1 MTDKLYYAGPGISLK
16 FLSSFMHC
24 RKFAAVIITCLVSI
38 STIAQ
43 VSWYKCFSGKID
55 KYDVT
60 IHLHKRAHQYTG
72 YYYYNSTQQPIS
84 FIGED
89 STRQDTVKLIA
100 FIPAKQTEENFTF
113 SINGNSCTGKWT
125 NSSGKTLN
133 FSANEITPTPG
144 WDYVFTKGSIQLR
157 PKLKNSPVA
166 GYEAAAVWPEGDT
179 EQILFL
185 KKTINEWYAKDSS
198 TTDIE
203 QLFIKKKKEF
213 FDGYLSDNKNVT
225 DSELANA
232 YSFNMEEIQTINV
245 AFQSTQLLTLANA
258 SYNYSGGA
266 HGNYATNYLSIDMMK
281 NKKLSLDDILSA
293 TGKAQ
298 LRRLLEKCFRKE
310 YNLKEAEALTEG
322 GLFENKIEP
331 NKNFFVTRKCIGFSY
346 APYEIGPYAL
356 GEIVIFI
363 PLAELSTYLQV
374 DFKKMLT
381 IY

>member
-1 MTDKLYYAGPGISLK
+1 M
-16 FLSSFMHC
+16 
-24 RKFAAVIITCLVSI
+24 
-38 STIAQ
+38 
-43 VSWYKCFSGKID
+43 
-55 KYDVT
+55 
-60 IHLHKRAHQYTG
+60 
-72 YYYYNSTQQPIS
+72 NST
-84 FIGED
+84 
-89 STRQDTVKLIA
+89 
-100 FIPAKQTEENFTF
+100 
-113 SINGNSCTGKWT
+113 GK
-125 NSSGKTLN
+125 SLN
-133 FSANEITPTPG
+133 FSANEITLNPS
-144 WDYVFTKGSIQLR
+144 WDYIFSKGSVQLR
-157 PKLKNSPVA
+157 PKLKNSPTA
-166 GYEAAAVWPEGDT
+166 GYEAAAVWPEGDA

-213 FDGYLSDNKNVT
+213 FDGYLSDNKNVA

-232 YSFNMEEIQTINV
+232 YSFNAEEIQTINV
-245 AFQSTQLLTLANA
+245 AYQSTRLLTLANA

-298 LRRLLEKCFRKE
+298 LRRLLEKYFRKE

-363 PLAELSTYLQV
+363 PLAELKDYLQTY
-374 DFKKMLT
+374 FKNLLD
-381 IY
+381 IH